1 MEVLK
6 RYFLNVLLLS
16 GKAST
21 ALTATCGQQIPQLQL
36 SVNILDVLIC
46 MSVFIIS
53 IQIVFYGNQL
63 PRITWE
69 QKLLGVIF
77 STFLLLIG
85 IGHLIDPSR
94 LQTTA
99 VVAIRLVTVIL
110 SIATCGT
117 LCFILPR
124 LVASSKNRVALE
136 ISELFAEQDRKNLFR
151 LIQMSPA
158 ALAVFD
164 RNISYIEASPRWKE
178 ELSIDDFVA
187 DMPLYNTIQLPSE
200 WMAFIQSCQKDGET
214 CTNQSGQISVLKTG
228 KVLNVKWAISP
239 WFIDVHCKRE
249 NGVFMVIEV
258 VQDLV
263 LAREAALAASEQKSI
278 FLANMSHELRT
289 PLNGILGF
297 TEILMKEVAS
307 SADSDGSKIGPETV
321 DLIQSIKVSG
331 ESLLT
336 LVNDILDFS
345 KIEAGKMD
353 IDPRTFS
360 LRQCIENVYNL
371 FDYAFR
377 KKGLVFTTTVGDNVI
392 DLVFADDSRLRQILL
407 NLVSNALKFTNI
419 GEIHLVVSVN
429 HDDTNLMQFDISD
442 SGIGIDGGRINALFK
457 SFMQA
462 GASTSRSYGG
472 TGLGLAISKQLAIMM
487 GGTMWVS
494 STIGEGSIFSFT
506 VKLPPT
512 KFSQSDILTSN
523 FTSRKLDFHNGES
536 LALRVPLRILAAE
549 DNIINTKLLYAILK
563 RLGYNNVTFVVNGRL
578 AVDEV
583 VKADAQNTPYDII
596 LMDIQMPVLSG
607 FDATRRIRKIDHI
620 RQPKIVAVTASVLR
634 EELTQAYAAGM
645 DDHVSKPIVSR
656 AIYDLFIKHFAPAT

>member
-6 RYFLNVLLLS
+6 RYFLNALLLS
-16 GKAST
+16 TKA
-21 ALTATCGQQIPQLQL
+21 LPATCEQQIPQLQL

-69 QKLLGVIF
+69 QKLIGGIF
-77 STFLLLIG
+77 SMFVLLIG
-85 IGHLIDPSR
+85 VGHLIEPSR
-94 LQTTA
+94 LQIAA
-99 VVAIRLVTVIL
+99 VVAVRLVTVIL
-110 SIATCGT
+110 SISTCGT
-117 LCFILPR
+117 LWFILPR
-124 LVASSKNRVALE
+124 LVATSKNKVTPE
-136 ISELFAEQDRKNLFR
+136 MFAEQDRKNLFR

-164 RNISYIEASPRWKE
+164 RKASYIEASPRWKE
-178 ELSIDDFVA
+178 ELSIDEFVA
-187 DMPLYNTIQLPSE
+187 GVPLYNTIQLPSD
-200 WMAFIQSCQKDGET
+200 WMVLIQSCQKDGET
-214 CTNQSGQISVLKTG
+214 CTNQIGQISVLKTG

-239 WFIDVHCKRE
+239 WFIDVHCNRE
-249 NGVFMVIEV
+249 NGVFMVIEI

-297 TEILMKEVAS
+297 TEILMKEVS
-307 SADSDGSKIGPETV
+307 STADSDGSTIGPETV

-360 LRQCIENVYNL
+360 LRQCIENVHNL

-377 KKGLVFTTTVGDNVI
+377 KKSLVFTTTVGDDVI

-429 HDDTNLMQFDISD
+429 NGDANMIQFDISD
-442 SGIGIDGGRINALFK
+442 TGIGIDGGRINALFK

-487 GGTMWVS
+487 GGTMWVA
-494 STIGEGSIFSFT
+494 STFGEGSTFSFT
-506 VKLPPT
+506 VNLPPT
-512 KFSQSDILTSN
+512 KFSHADILTSN
-523 FTSRKLDFHNGES
+523 FTSRKMDFHNGES
-536 LALRVPLRILAAE
+536 LAVRVPLRILAAE

-578 AVDEV
+578 AVEEV
-583 VKADAQNTPYDII
+583 VKADAANTPYDII